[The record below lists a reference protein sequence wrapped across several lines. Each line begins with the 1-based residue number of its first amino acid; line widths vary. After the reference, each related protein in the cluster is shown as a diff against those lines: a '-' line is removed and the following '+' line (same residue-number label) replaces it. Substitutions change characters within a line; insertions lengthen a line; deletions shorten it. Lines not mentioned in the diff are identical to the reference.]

1 MIFIKLT
8 FLFMAILPNKNLDNV
23 QPHVASYIEEYKYLA
38 IDEMIRTG
46 IPASVT
52 IAQAI
57 IESNAGSS
65 KLARITNNHF
75 GIKCKSYW
83 SGDQYFHPD
92 DDRDANGNLI
102 PSCFRKYGSVI
113 DSYLDHSEFL
123 MMTEHYKPLFGYDKT
138 EYKQWA
144 EGLELCG
151 YASDTQYAEKLI
163 RTIEAYDLHELDYYT
178 VEYVEKSSMTPEL
191 KTMTMPKK

>member
-1 MIFIKLT
+1 
-8 FLFMAILPNKNLDNV
+8 MAVLPNNKSDNV
-23 QPHVASYIEEYKYLA
+23 QPHVVSYIEEYKFLA

-52 IAQAI
+52 MAQAI
-57 IESNAGSS
+57 IESNAGNS

-92 DDRDANGNLI
+92 DDRDTNGNLI
-102 PSCFRKYGSVI
+102 PSCFRKYGSVL

-123 MMTEHYKPLFGYDKT
+123 MMTEHYKPLFSYDKT

-151 YASDTQYAEKLI
+151 YASDSQYAEKLI

-178 VEYVEKSSMTPEL
+178 VEYVEKSSITPEL
-191 KTMTMPKK
+191 KIMTMPKM